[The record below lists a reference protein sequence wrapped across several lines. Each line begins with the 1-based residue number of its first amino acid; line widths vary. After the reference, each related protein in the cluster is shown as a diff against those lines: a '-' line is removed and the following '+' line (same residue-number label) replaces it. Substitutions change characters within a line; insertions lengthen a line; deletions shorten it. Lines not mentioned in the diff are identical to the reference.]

1 MNGRKAKLLRRAGVA
16 DKKGKRMYNS
26 LTPRE
31 RHQLELVLKEMIKN
45 GVQYEQGEQPKT
57 DTESETV

>member
-1 MNGRKAKLLRRAGVA
+1 
-16 DKKGKRMYNS
+16 MYNS

-45 GVQYEQGEQPKT
+45 GVQYEQAREQPKT